1 MIKFFNDEI
10 RAFAEFIS
18 DPKIAP
24 VALYVIP
31 GYDTIQTPDG
41 EFAFAVY
48 SPKENRI
55 IAAEG
60 VSEELQGEVLRHI
73 AHEYYHHIQKCSGD
87 DFDEDEAENFAIEM
101 SERWENENSCN
112 LSR

>member
-24 VALYVIP
+24 VELYVIP

-41 EFAFAVY
+41 EFAFAAY
-48 SPKENRI
+48 NPDENRI

-60 VSEELQGEVLRHI
+60 VSEELQGEVLHHI
-73 AHEYYHHIQKCSGD
+73 AHEYYHHIQHENGVD
-87 DFDEDEAENFAIEM
+87 YDEDDAEKFAKNM
-101 SERWENENSCN
+101 LGRWQGK
-112 LSR
+112 